1 MQARVSQLALKP
13 GETSQEVQIRG
24 NGGISKKSSSP
35 KAKRKL
41 GVLFIQFFPK
51 IYYSVRSAPKVISD
65 RT

>member
-41 GVLFIQFFPK
+41 GVLFIQFFPN
-51 IYYSVRSAPKVISD
+51 VNV
-65 RT
+65 T